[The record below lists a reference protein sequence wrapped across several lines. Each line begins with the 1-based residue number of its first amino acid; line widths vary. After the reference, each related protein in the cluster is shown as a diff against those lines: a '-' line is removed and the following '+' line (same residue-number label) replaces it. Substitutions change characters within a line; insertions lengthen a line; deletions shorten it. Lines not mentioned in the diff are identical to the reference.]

1 MGRRRAVVMATE
13 EAGLALCVERLR
25 SVCTEN
31 LNMDVL
37 VMESPEDRV
46 RPNASGGLNGSRD
59 RCILSQG
66 PVGSEVVVIA
76 SMGSQDSAQMQ
87 RICSL
92 SSSPRACRMRRRER

>member
-46 RPNASGGLNGSRD
+46 
-59 RCILSQG
+59 
-66 PVGSEVVVIA
+66 
-76 SMGSQDSAQMQ
+76 
-87 RICSL
+87 
-92 SSSPRACRMRRRER
+92 